1 MPVARTLVQMNRSKT
16 LFLALLMLLA
26 AATPFMAL
34 SSASG
39 PRVTL
44 VDFTILEMNFGNA
57 SAPVLTWSQADGS
70 EQEYGL
76 RAVPIQIQVTFKQG
90 GEDLTEKDA
99 IGYLQVWHPVGT
111 MMEEWRVNLT
121 LTGGQEFIFTTAWT
135 PTSAHSVLDDAG
147 DLSGGYIVRGVVD
160 AGLPEEKPENDVFDK
175 NIPIAIAHDPMDR
188 GACQSCTGGLGYN
201 NPVFASIGYEAG
213 TNTADGYGPWRL
225 DNSSSADG
233 TKHWRHSVPLQNYE
247 SMANDWLIWG
257 WFVPQGTGCDDP
269 GHGLGY
275 GILDNDLTALYGY
288 PFCRVSMQGYD
299 YLSMQLTTLAY
310 GGLGNNDEVVFGA
323 TSSGTSVG
331 GVNLSTA
338 GISGTT
344 DDWTRV
350 IWNMTGGNLA
360 TSAFSLG
367 YHFKSD
373 NSGAT
378 AGFHLDQWLM
388 FGVEKVE
395 DYTIT
400 LDCDNPETGYI
411 VIPADPLPP
420 SLHCFLTN
428 NGYTSKSVR
437 ITANIDNETWMNY
450 HSPIRIDSDN
460 INDHDYSVPL
470 NPLPYGVTTEF
481 WINLTIPPGSNV
493 EELNWT
499 VNFTD
504 AYVGDVKATMNIPLS
519 VAASYSVNIKYI
531 GNNIAA
537 SLLPSESGMV
547 KLTLTNTGNQ
557 MAYWNLNAYF
567 NKTEWSTQNI
577 RFLNASV
584 NGSQITYMQLQKAE
598 VRDFWVE
605 FTAPV
610 EVGPGLTEV
619 TIVAQ
624 GQSPANAQMSKK
636 LTLSTPQAH
645 NLELIPSESV
655 ITAQADRRTRTIEI
669 DLQNNGNADDRY
681 DLELTAD
688 WRLEARMSQ
697 PVSEE
702 IGAFGDSST
711 VLVILPMPYGLRAD
725 TYFVIVKAT
734 SQADPTY
741 FVTTQVELLVE
752 DTYLIDVSD
761 LDMTGQSF
769 VGGADPK
776 TASFEVTNNG
786 NGFDEFTIVLDFP
799 AGMNAVIILNEQY
812 NPESPPS
819 VDKGTSVNI
828 TIEYW
833 FDEGT
838 FGLLKLVVTATSSQS
853 GGSAGDSGEAFF
865 QVGSQGWL
873 ELTPGEMVVLDS
885 DGWIYVNVSVHNR
898 HPTNSQLIRLEV
910 DAGEAR
916 NYAAVRVKSS
926 DTSFVLNSDDLR
938 SASIKFSLTETQ
950 FINLPDDEMVFNV
963 TVMATGDDDVASTV
977 LQIKVLR
984 DSSLLDGGSNAEGE
998 AGFGLGTWLAFIF
1011 GGLVSI
1017 GLIAVLAQ
1025 VVLSTNREEEE
1036 ISTLEGYQS
1045 QLEATYGSVP
1055 AAPSVPE
1062 APTVPETPP
1071 LPSTDTVAN
1080 SPYGGAAPLFE
1091 QQVSPATDSPPSV
1104 SPPAGSPPAASPPA
1118 VSPPAVELPEG
1129 AAELPPGGMPNGWT
1143 MEQWTHY
1150 GHEYRQQ
1157 KGLD

>member
-26 AATPFMAL
+26 AATPLFAL

-44 VDFTILEMNFGNA
+44 VDFTIQEMNFGNA
-57 SAPVLTWSQADGS
+57 SVPVLTWTQSDGS

-76 RAVPIQIQVTFKQG
+76 RAVPIQVQVTFKQG
-90 GEDLTEKDA
+90 GESLIDKNA
-99 IGYLQVWHPVGT
+99 IGYLQIWHPVGT
-111 MMEEWRVNLT
+111 LMDEWNVSLT
-121 LTGGQEFIFTTAWT
+121 LTGGESFIFTKVWT

-147 DLSGGYIVRGVVD
+147 DLSGGYIVRAVVD
-160 AGLPEEKPENDVFDK
+160 AGLSEEKPENDVFDK
-175 NIPIAIAHDPMDR
+175 NLPIAIAYDQMDR
-188 GACQSCTGGLGYN
+188 GATSSTGAWGRYTPG
-201 NPVFASIGYEAG
+201 FASIGYEAG
-213 TNTADGYGPWRL
+213 TTTQDGYGPWRL

-257 WFVPQGTGCDDP
+257 WFVADGEGCDDP

-275 GILDNDLTALYGY
+275 GIGDNDLTNLYAY

-310 GGLGNNDEVVFGA
+310 GGLGSNDEVVFGA
-323 TSSGTSVG
+323 TSSGTPVG

-344 DDWTRV
+344 NDWTRV

-367 YHFKSD
+367 FHFMSD

-428 NGYTSKSVR
+428 NGYKSKTVR
-437 ITANIDNETWMNY
+437 ITANIDNDTWMNY

-470 NPLPYGVTTEF
+470 NPLPYGATTEF
-481 WINLTIPPGSNV
+481 WINLTIPDGSNV

-504 AYVGDVKATMNIPLS
+504 AYVGTVKATMNIPIS

-537 SLLPSESGMV
+537 DLLPSESGMV

-567 NKTEWSTQNI
+567 DRTEWSTQNI

-605 FTAPV
+605 FTAPT

-655 ITAQADRRTRTIEI
+655 ITAQADKRTRTIEI
-669 DLQNNGNADDRY
+669 DLMNNGNADDRY

-702 IGAFGDSST
+702 VGAFGDSST

-741 FVTTQVELLVE
+741 FVTTQVELVVE

-769 VGGADPK
+769 VGGADSK

-786 NGFDEFTIVLDFP
+786 NGFDEFTIVLDVP

-812 NPESPPS
+812 NPDSPPS
-819 VDKGTSVNI
+819 VDKGASVNI

-898 HPTNSQLIRLEV
+898 HPTNPQLIRLDV

-916 NYAAVRVKSS
+916 NYAAVRVKSG

-938 SASIKFSLTETQ
+938 TASIKFSLTETQ
-950 FINLPDDEMVFNV
+950 FINLPQDEMVFNITV
-963 TVMATGDDDVASTV
+963 TATGTDDVASTV
-977 LQIKVLR
+977 LQVKVIR

-1011 GGLVSI
+1011 GGLVAI
-1017 GLIAVLAQ
+1017 GLIVVLVQ

-1036 ISTLEGYQS
+1036 ISTLAGYQS

-1071 LPSTDTVAN
+1071 LPSTDSVAN

-1091 QQVSPATDSPPSV
+1091 QQVSPAPVSPPSV

-1129 AAELPPGGMPNGWT
+1129 VAELPPGGMPNGWT
-1143 MEQWTHY
+1143 MEQWAHY

>member
-331 GVNLSTA
+331 GVNLSNA

-734 SQADPTY
+734 SKADPTY